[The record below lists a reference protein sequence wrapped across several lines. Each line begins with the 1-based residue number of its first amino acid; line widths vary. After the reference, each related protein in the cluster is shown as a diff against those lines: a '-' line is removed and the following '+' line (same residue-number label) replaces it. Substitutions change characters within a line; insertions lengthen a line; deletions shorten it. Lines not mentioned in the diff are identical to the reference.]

1 MLKTT
6 LAGLRAHKLRL
17 LLTGLAITLGVGFI
31 AGTFVLTDTMQT
43 GVNEKFARSADKV
56 DMAVLP
62 KDAEKQLPAALLD
75 RVRAVPGVTD
85 AQGTVRGDAVLI
97 GRDGKAVGNM
107 PTAGISVPSGRLLRY
122 EIERGRPP
130 AGPAEAVL
138 DTETAEREKFTV
150 GQTITVL
157 DHRQRPH
164 RFTVVG
170 LADFGIDTQASM
182 RGAVGFD
189 AATTMR
195 VTGKRTYREID
206 IAGPADRAAVAA
218 AAGPG
223 AEVLTGEQLGERLA
237 AAAGADTK
245 LIRAGLLIFGLVSML
260 VSALVIYNTFAILI
274 AQRMREMAL
283 LRCVGAT
290 RRQLFGGVLIESA
303 VVGLVGSLLGLAVG
317 LGLGAGTVALLGG
330 PDAQI
335 PTYGLTLAPRT
346 VVLGLLIGVLV
357 TMVSAVLPARA
368 ATRVA
373 PVAALRTDLEP
384 GTDRFRL
391 GWARL
396 AVAVLC
402 GLPGLAVLGYG
413 GTVMEKGQSAMF
425 VVAAGSGLAFLAVT
439 ALMPAL
445 VRPLGRVA
453 GALPAR
459 LAGVPGRLAVEN
471 ARRSPR
477 RTATTTIALTIGV
490 GLMTMFAV
498 LGASVTATADKKL
511 AEEFPVDFQL
521 ETQWG
526 GADEQRIPHALA
538 TRLRALPQVAAVTE
552 QREQEVRV
560 GGATGRAEDGIV
572 GTLTASS
579 LGTVLKPEF
588 TSGALADLRP
598 GTVAVTDMTARSQGL
613 RIGSTVRMQTRQG
626 PLTLKVVGTTGMDG
640 PVPPYL
646 VTEADFDRYFGVR
659 DASVLYVNARDGAA
673 GEGARAAVEAAA
685 KPYPTV
691 RVTSAAEIKKQF
703 TEAIDMMLV
712 IFAALLGLAIL
723 IALFGIANTLTL
735 SVVERTRESALLR
748 ALGVTRRQLRR
759 MLSVEALVMALIGAV
774 TGVALGIAFG
784 WASVTA
790 MTDEIVFSLPYP
802 RIAAFVALAAV
813 AGTLAAVLPARR
825 AARTSVVEALSH
837 D

>member
-1 MLKTT
+1 VLKTT
-6 LAGLRAHKLRL
+6 LAGLRARKLRL

-31 AGTFVLTDTMQT
+31 AGTFVLTDTMQAGVT
-43 GVNEKFARSADKV
+43 GKFARSADKV
-56 DMAVLP
+56 DLAVLP
-62 KDAEKQLPAALLD
+62 EKDGGQLPAALLD
-75 RVRAVPGVTD
+75 RVRALPGVTD

-97 GRDGKAVGNM
+97 GRDGRAVGDM
-107 PTAGISVPSGRLLRY
+107 PTVGISVPTGRLLRFD
-122 EIERGRPP
+122 IERGRPP

-138 DTETAEREKFTV
+138 ATETADRAKFTV

-157 DHRQRPH
+157 DHRRRPH

-170 LADFGIDTQASM
+170 LADFGIDREASM

-189 AATTMR
+189 AATAMR
-195 VTGKRTYREID
+195 VTGKRTYQEID
-206 IAGPADRAAVAA
+206 ILGTADRAAVAA

-223 AEVLTGEQLGERLA
+223 AEVVDGEELGERLA
-237 AAAGADTK
+237 ALAGADMK
-245 LIRAGLLIFGLVSML
+245 LIRSGLLLFGLVSML

-290 RRQLFGGVLIESA
+290 RRQLFGGVLAESA

-317 LGLGAGTVALLGG
+317 FGLGAGAVALLGRT
-330 PDAQI
+330 DLDI
-335 PTYGLTLAPRT
+335 PADGLTLAPRT
-346 VVLGLLIGVLV
+346 VAVGLLTGVLV
-357 TMVSAVLPARA
+357 TMASAVLPARA

-384 GTDRFRL
+384 GTDRFRIGL
-391 GWARL
+391 PRL
-396 AVAVLC
+396 AVGALC
-402 GLPGLAVLGYG
+402 GVPGLVLLWYGAAV
-413 GTVMEKGQSAMF
+413 MDKGESAMF
-425 VVAAGSGLAFLAVT
+425 TVAGGGALTFVAVT

-490 GLMTMFAV
+490 GLMTMFTV
-498 LGASVTATADKKL
+498 LGASVAATVDERM

-521 ETQWG
+521 VPQFG
-526 GADEQRIPHALA
+526 GTDEQRIPHELA
-538 TRLRALPQVAAVTE
+538 VRLRALPQIAAVTE
-552 QREQEVRV
+552 MRQQKVRV
-560 GGATGRAEDGIV
+560 TGAAGRTVDGRV
-572 GTLTASS
+572 GALTTSS
-579 LGTVLKPEF
+579 LGTVIKPEF
-588 TSGALADLRP
+588 TGGALADLRP
-598 GTVAVTDMTARSQGL
+598 GTVAVTTTTARSQGL
-613 RIGSTVRMQTRQG
+613 RIGSTVRMQTARG
-626 PLTLKVVGTTGMDG
+626 PLTLKVVGTTVDG

-646 VTEADFDRYFGVR
+646 VTESDFDRYFGIR
-659 DASVLYVNARDGAA
+659 DATLLFVNARDGAA
-673 GEGARAAVEAAA
+673 GEGARAAVEAAL

-691 RVTSAAEIKKQF
+691 RVTSVAELKKQY
-703 TEAIDMMLV
+703 TDAVDTMVV
-712 IFAALLGLAIL
+712 IFAALLGLAIV

-774 TGVALGIAFG
+774 TGVAIGVGSG
-784 WASVTA
+784 WAVVTA
-790 MTDEIVFSLPYP
+790 MDEDIVISLPYP
-802 RIAAFVALAAV
+802 RIALFVVLAAV

-825 AARTSVVEALSH
+825 AAKTSVVEALSH